1 MINARA
7 LAISIVGT
15 VISVHGLDAQDLPK
29 YRNFELGSN
38 LASVAT
44 LAGVDPSEAKTIHQ
58 RPAIEQD
65 LEWRLSRWVSGST
78 ASSTDPVEKIVFS
91 FYNDQLFRLVV
102 DYGTERTEGM
112 TDADI
117 VAALSATYGAP
128 LKPTGRL
135 APRGASRLGLESG
148 ATLAR
153 WGDAEQ
159 SVVVYR
165 TSTYGTAF
173 RLMVTEPR
181 LDDLA
186 RKAEA
191 QAIRLDV
198 QEAPRREIAR
208 QNKEVA
214 DGRAA
219 REKAR
224 LANRAAFRP

>member
-15 VISVHGLDAQDLPK
+15 VISIHGLAAQDLPK

-38 LASVAT
+38 LASVSR

-58 RPAIEQD
+58 RPAVMQD
-65 LEWRLSRWVSGST
+65 LEWRLSHWVSGSS
-78 ASSTDPVEKIVFS
+78 APSTDPVEKIVFS

-128 LKPTGRL
+128 LKRTGI
-135 APRGASRLGLESG
+135 APRGASRLGVESG
-148 ATLAR
+148 AALAR

-159 SVVVYR
+159 SVVLYR
-165 TSTYGTAF
+165 TSMYGTAF

>member
-15 VISVHGLDAQDLPK
+15 VISIHGLDAQHLPK

-38 LASVAT
+38 LASVST
-44 LAGVDPSEAKTIHQ
+44 LAAVDPSEAKTIHQ
-58 RPAIEQD
+58 RPAVMQD
-65 LEWRLSRWVSGST
+65 LEWRLSRWVSGSS
-78 ASSTDPVEKIVFS
+78 APSTDPVEKIVFS

-102 DYGTERTEGM
+102 DYDKERTEGM
-112 TDADI
+112 TDADM

-128 LKPTGRL
+128 HKRTGRIP
-135 APRGASRLGLESG
+135 PRVGSRLETESG
-148 ATLAR
+148 AAVAR

-159 SVVVYR
+159 SVVLYR
-165 TSTYGTAF
+165 TSMYGTAF

-208 QNKEVA
+208 QNKEA
-214 DGRAA
+214 EDGRAA
-219 REKAR
+219 KEKAR

>member
-1 MINARA
+1 M
-7 LAISIVGT
+7 
-15 VISVHGLDAQDLPK
+15 Q
-29 YRNFELGSN
+29 
-38 LASVAT
+38 
-44 LAGVDPSEAKTIHQ
+44 Q
-58 RPAIEQD
+58 
-65 LEWRLSRWVSGST
+65 
-78 ASSTDPVEKIVFS
+78 IVFS

-128 LKPTGRL
+128 LERTGHL
-135 APRGASRLGLESG
+135 APRGASRLGVESG
-148 ATLAR
+148 APLAR

-159 SVVVYR
+159 SVVLYR
-165 TSTYGTAF
+165 TSMYGTAF
-173 RLMVTEPR
+173 RLMVIEPR

-224 LANRAAFRP
+224 VANRAAFRP

>member
-1 MINARA
+1 MINPRA
-7 LAISIVGT
+7 LAISVVGM
-15 VISVHGLDAQDLPK
+15 VISIQGLDAQGLPK
-29 YRNFELGSN
+29 YRNFEFGSN
-38 LASVAT
+38 LASVST

-58 RPAIEQD
+58 RPAVMQD
-65 LEWRLSRWVSGST
+65 LEWRLSQWVSGST
-78 ASSTDPVEKIVFS
+78 APSTDPVEKIVFG

-102 DYGTERTEGM
+102 DYDKERTEGM
-112 TDADI
+112 TDADM

-128 LKPTGRL
+128 LKRTGRIP
-135 APRGASRLGLESG
+135 PRVASRFEIESG
-148 ATLAR
+148 AALAR
-153 WGDAEQ
+153 WEDAEQ
-159 SVVVYR
+159 SVVLYR
-165 TSTYGTAF
+165 TSMYGTAF

-186 RKAEA
+186 RKAEV
-191 QAIRLDV
+191 QANRLDV

-219 REKAR
+219 KEKAR

>member
-1 MINARA
+1 MINPRA
-7 LAISIVGT
+7 LAISVVGV
-15 VISVHGLDAQDLPK
+15 VISIHGFDAQGLPK
-29 YRNFELGSN
+29 YRSFELGSN
-38 LASVAT
+38 LASVST
-44 LAGVDPSEAKTIHQ
+44 LAAVDPPEAKTIHQ
-58 RPAIEQD
+58 RPAVMQD
-65 LEWRLSRWVSGST
+65 LEWRLSRWVSGSS
-78 ASSTDPVEKIVFS
+78 APSTDPVEKIVFS

-128 LKPTGRL
+128 LKRTGRL
-135 APRGASRLGLESG
+135 APRGASRLGVESG
-148 ATLAR
+148 AALAR

-159 SVVVYR
+159 SVVLYR
-165 TSTYGTAF
+165 TSMYGTAF

-198 QEAPRREIAR
+198 QEAPRRELAR

>member
-1 MINARA
+1 MNNARA

-15 VISVHGLDAQDLPK
+15 VISVHGLDAQGLPK

-58 RPAIEQD
+58 RPAIQQD

-128 LKPTGRL
+128 LKRTGHL
-135 APRGASRLGLESG
+135 ASRGASRFGVESG
-148 ATLAR
+148 AALAR

-159 SVVVYR
+159 SVVLYR
-165 TSTYGTAF
+165 TSMYGTAF

-191 QAIRLDV
+191 RAIRLDV

-224 LANRAAFRP
+224 LVNRAAFRP